1 MLLVISALA
10 SAAAYAGE
18 LRGRVTLEANGGPV
32 ANATVLIRQLGLS
45 TQTDAEG
52 GYEFLNLPPGT
63 YEVMAHLHPLAD
75 ERRRVEIAED
85 RSATLD
91 FALQIAAV
99 QEQITVTA
107 SGREETTLESFQA
120 VTSLDH
126 LELTARSAPSLGE
139 VLENAPGVAK
149 RSSGPGTTRPV
160 VRGFD
165 GDRVLVMLDGMPT
178 GTLSYQSGDHGEP
191 LDATAMERVEVVR
204 GPATLLYGSNAI
216 GGVVNAISSHHQIH
230 QHPHAGLR
238 GRITGLGGTAN
249 GMGGGSGSFEFG
261 RGHWT
266 LWGGGGAHRTGDY
279 STPLGTVLNSGTRVD
294 QASAGAGRFGDKFF
308 GSIGYGMHQG
318 RYGIPL
324 LEDHGHDSHS
334 HGHGDG
340 EPVHLDFRRH
350 NLRFSGGVKNLN
362 SALEQFTLHLGYSDW
377 RHTELE
383 GAEAHNRYHN
393 RQLVW
398 RGVFDQRRWRGLT
411 GRFGFMGA
419 RRDYSARGHEVTT
432 PPVAQDALALYGL
445 EEVDLEHVQL
455 QFGGR
460 LERTAYDPAGL
471 RPRAFTGFSGAAG
484 ARMPLWE
491 GGVLVA
497 GYNHSYRAPALEE
510 LYAMGPHAGNLT
522 WEIGDAGL
530 GRERARGFD
539 LAVRHAASRLR
550 GEVNLFH
557 YRLSDYVYLAPTGQL
572 VDGLIE
578 ARYRQG
584 SARYQGAEARLDA
597 GLHGNLWLNLGLD
610 WVRAEL
616 ADSEMPLPRIP
627 PLRGRIGLDA
637 RLGGFSLRPGVVMAG
652 RQDRL
657 FPTETPTAG
666 YSVFNLD
673 ASYTVA
679 SRRAVHIFGV
689 NAFNLGDRLYR
700 NHLSFIKEYAPEIGR
715 GVRFS
720 YTIQVF

>member
-1 MLLVISALA
+1 MRRLLLVVTAALVC
-10 SAAAYAGE
+10 SAAYAGD
-18 LRGRVTLEANGGPV
+18 LRGRVTLEANGAPV
-32 ANATVLIRQLGLS
+32 AHATVAIPQLGRS
-45 TQTDAEG
+45 AQTDAEG
-52 GYEFLNLPPGT
+52 AYEFRNLPPGS
-63 YEVMAHLHPLAD
+63 YEVMAHMHPLAD
-75 ERRRVEIAED
+75 ERRRVEIGED
-85 RSATLD
+85 QSATLD
-91 FALQIAAV
+91 FGLRIAAV
-99 QEQITVTA
+99 HEQITVTA
-107 SGREETTLESFQA
+107 SGREQTAMEAFQA
-120 VTSLDH
+120 VTSVDH
-126 LELTARSAPSLGE
+126 LELTERSAPSLGE

-238 GRITGLGGTAN
+238 GRLTGLGGSAN

-261 RGHWT
+261 RGQWT

-279 STPLGTVLNSGTRVD
+279 TTPLGTVLNSSTRVE
-294 QASAGAGRFGDKFF
+294 QASVGGGRFGEKYF

-324 LEDHGHDSHS
+324 AEEDGHDH
-334 HGHGDG
+334 G

-350 NLRFSGGVKNLN
+350 NLRFSGGVKDLN
-362 SALEQFTLHLGYSDW
+362 SALEQFTLHVGYSDW
-377 RHTELE
+377 NHKELE
-383 GAEAHNRYHN
+383 ESEVHNEYHN
-393 RQLVW
+393 RQLLW
-398 RGVFDQRRWRGLT
+398 RGVFDQRKWRRLT

-419 RRDYSARGHEVTT
+419 RRDYTARGHEVTT
-432 PPVAQDALALYGL
+432 PPVMQNALAVYGL
-445 EEVDLEHVQL
+445 EEVDLERVQL

-471 RPRAFTGFSGAAG
+471 RPRTFTGFSGAGG
-484 ARMPLWE
+484 ARVPLWA

-497 GYNHSYRAPALEE
+497 GLNHSYRAPALEE
-510 LYAMGPHAGNLT
+510 LYANGPHAGNLT
-522 WEIGDAGL
+522 WEIGDAAL
-530 GRERARGFD
+530 RRERARGVD
-539 LAVRHAASRLR
+539 LALRHAASRLR

-557 YRLSDYVYLAPTGQL
+557 YRLRDFVYLAPTGNIE
-572 VDGLIE
+572 DGLIE
-578 ARYRQG
+578 AEYSQADARYR
-584 SARYQGAEARLDA
+584 GAEARLDA
-597 GLHGNLWLNLGLD
+597 GLHRNLWLNLGLD

-616 ADSEMPLPRIP
+616 AEPETALPRIP

-637 RLGGFSLRPGVVMAG
+637 RLGNFSVRPGVVLAA
-652 RQDRL
+652 RQDRI
-657 FPTETPTAG
+657 FPTETLTAG
-666 YSVFNLD
+666 YSVFNLN

-679 SRRAVHIFGV
+679 GRRAIHMFGV
-689 NAFNLGDRLYR
+689 SAFNLGDRLYR

-715 GVRFS
+715 GVRFT